1 MASKALAEVFSAV
14 DWRLTGL
21 IGFWVGMPPAVFLCD
36 LHFYFLAAGGVIS
49 RSSTTGGDTR
59 RHMIDKGQNQENSSQ
74 PTHHSSPATTGI
86 LQLLGGDPKCF
97 YFVFKSPWP
106 NQWLTAG

>member
-36 LHFYFLAAGGVIS
+36 LHFYFLAAGGVDIAILDD
-49 RSSTTGGDTR
+49 GR
-59 RHMIDKGQNQENSSQ
+59 RHET
-74 PTHHSSPATTGI
+74 THDRQRAESRKFLAAHAPLIASHH
-86 LQLLGGDPKCF
+86 GD
-97 YFVFKSPWP
+97 
-106 NQWLTAG
+106 LTAPRWGSKVLLFCLQISLA